1 MPSPTRSIVLGAC
14 ISLALFAF
22 SGLPAIGGCVLCI
35 GFLAPGLA
43 TVWHYSKAADGR
55 LATMD
60 GVRLG
65 AQSGLLGF
73 ALLILTSVAAWL
85 IAGRPDLMGPMIE
98 QMQDGNSGLFD
109 LIVESAPEGEDP
121 IAEMQATM
129 RSPLFGILS
138 AALTAGLLSLGGA
151 IGGALGTG
159 VFGRTVSDDDL

>member
-14 ISLALFAF
+14 VSLALFAF
-22 SGLPAIGGCVLCI
+22 SGLPAIGACVLCI
-35 GFLAPGLA
+35 GFLSPGLA

-65 AQSGLLGF
+65 AQSGLLSF
-73 ALLILTSVAAWL
+73 ALLILTSVVAWL
-85 IAGRPDLMGPMIE
+85 IAGRPDLMAPMIE
-98 QMQDGNSGLFD
+98 QMQGGNSGLID
-109 LIVESAPEGEDP
+109 LIVASAPEGQDP
-121 IAEMQATM
+121 VAEMEATM

-138 AALTAGLLSLGGA
+138 AALTAGLLSLGGV

-159 VFGRTVSDDDL
+159 IFGRTVSDDEL